1 MCGIIGYIGNQNA
14 QKIIINSLKRLEYRG
29 YDSVGL
35 ATFEGNEINSLKSAG
50 KVAELESNIDKNLF
64 NGYKGYNWMG

>member
-35 ATFEGNEINSLKSAG
+35 ATFEGN
-50 KVAELESNIDKNLF
+50 KVEFIIYALEESIRISIFKPPICNMKF
-64 NGYKGYNWMG
+64 SR